1 MMKASDSCFGVN
13 LREEHRII
21 RVRQK
26 NSSTVLGL
34 VIWGA
39 LTGFCLFLLFGL
51 CIGFFL
57 SLQRQPESSVLVLS
71 GVFLAGC
78 FTFYAVAALNNLW
91 CEFRNKPI
99 PRWITRFGRVP
110 EWLFVCY
117 VGLCASGVW
126 LLEGGSIFILI
137 TGILITLAGIV
148 GTARRF
154 LEPEPEPVCSCEG
167 EEEADPMPWLLRKWA
182 DEYAQNP
189 DDVKRRQQLL
199 ANLSDASQWL
209 RAETEPTEKASDEES
224 SSADFGSPPGG
235 ES

>member
-1 MMKASDSCFGVN
+1 MKSSNSCFEAN
-13 LREEHRII
+13 PREEHRII
-21 RVRQK
+21 RIQQK
-26 NSSTVLGL
+26 NWSTVLGL

-39 LTGFCLFLLFGL
+39 LAGFCLFLLFGL
-51 CIGFFL
+51 CIGFVL

-78 FTFYAVAALNNLW
+78 FTLYTVAALNDLW

-99 PRWITRFGRVP
+99 PRWIARFGRAP

-126 LLEGGSIFILI
+126 LLEGGRIFLLI
-137 TGILITLAGIV
+137 AGILVTLAGIV
-148 GTARRF
+148 GTVRKL
-154 LEPEPEPVCSCEG
+154 LEPQPEPECSCE
-167 EEEADPMPWLLRKWA
+167 EDAESDPMPWLLRKWA
-182 DEYAQNP
+182 DDYAQNP

-199 ANLSDASQWL
+199 ANLSHASQWL
-209 RAETEPTEKASDEES
+209 RAEPEPTEEPSDEQS
-224 SSADFGSPPGG
+224 SSTDFGSPPGG